1 MRTGNSA
8 SSTGLNRATAAS
20 IPAVGAPVLLECPRG
35 LMGWMGEQA
44 RFEGP
49 KRPTVHRPHA
59 ERRTPAAGSPCP
71 AACPRSRSAGTP
83 LVRVENT
90 TRQDRTSRLQ
100 PLPDDYQTQLVQ
112 AGERGEVRASE
123 GSVRHVE
130 VFRLGSLRTPII
142 GRPRPLPGRRRADR
156 RYTLDCEEPA
166 SRAVGHSAASAAVSS
181 VRPPCREVGGW
192 LGSES
197 TYRAATSIV
206 RAPA

>member
-1 MRTGNSA
+1 
-8 SSTGLNRATAAS
+8 
-20 IPAVGAPVLLECPRG
+20 
-35 LMGWMGEQA
+35 MGWMGEQA

-156 RYTLDCEEPA
+156 RYTLDCEEPHWSRWHRACDGA
-166 SRAVGHSAASAAVSS
+166 SGHGPFPLSMRWRFTGNAAAKAAASAIIMPIQRVGLTRPGFGRFVSLW
-181 VRPPCREVGGW
+181 VRIGRTWRRWIRC
-192 LGSES
+192 
-197 TYRAATSIV
+197 
-206 RAPA
+206 